1 MAIIQT
7 VLSIVILGILYKR
20 ARGREKPEPIPKKQA
35 IVPVLLGVISLPLS
49 FMMVLAN
56 GLITKVMGIDSSK
69 FPLAAHS
76 VYSAFLSAGLPEEI
90 AKLLIILLC
99 LLIFRS
105 KIKNVYEY
113 ILIGAAVGFGFTLFE
128 EFLYGGVNASAIGR
142 LFTIAAHMVFGILMA
157 KHLGL
162 AKYYKINGQG
172 SPVKERVFAIL
183 IPVAIHTF
191 YDMGTS
197 QNKLLEADD
206 ETAMIGLALAAVAL
220 IVMFVLQIIV
230 LVRLK
235 KNTEKYCEMRFSN
248 DTTEIIENC

>member
-7 VLSIVILGILYKR
+7 VLSIVILGILYKK
-20 ARGREKPEPIPKKQA
+20 ARGREKPAPIPKKQA
-35 IVPVLLGVISLPLS
+35 IVPVILGVISLPLS

-56 GLITKVMGIDSSK
+56 GLITQVLGIDTSK

-76 VYSAFLSAGLPEEI
+76 VYLAFFGAGLPEEV
-90 AKLLIILLC
+90 AKLMMILLC

-113 ILIGAAVGFGFTLFE
+113 ILVGAAVGFGFTLFE
-128 EFLYGGVNASAIGR
+128 EFLYGGGNASAIGR
-142 LFTIAAHMVFGILMA
+142 LFTIAAHMVFGVLMA

-197 QNKLLEADD
+197 QNKLLASDD
-206 ETAMIGLALAAVAL
+206 EDAVIGLILAAVAV
-220 IVMFVLQIIV
+220 IVMFALQIIV
-230 LVRLK
+230 LVRFK

-248 DTTEIIENC
+248 DMTEIIEN